1 MFNHTQALLHS
12 NSAKLIWNSNILW
25 MVEENSDN
33 STAQLKDYTLRLADS
48 LRRAT
53 PVLRAMQQVAESDN
67 VAPATDHVGDGCE
80 DIERLAVDRQ
90 IPARLPIRLHLSD
103 DEEESAL
110 SKASTQKKAITTDD
124 DGIGS
129 KREREEFSINIARG
143 SSLQRQHVPV
153 LQGEQTKSLCTFK

>member
-1 MFNHTQALLHS
+1 ME
-12 NSAKLIWNSNILW
+12 
-25 MVEENSDN
+25 EENSDN
-33 STAQLKDYTLRLADS
+33 STAQLKDYTPRLADS

-53 PVLRAMQQVAESDN
+53 PALRAMQQVPESDN

-80 DIERLAVDRQ
+80 DTERLAVDRQ
-90 IPARLPIRLHLSD
+90 IPASLPIWLHLS

-110 SKASTQKKAITTDD
+110 SNASTPKKAITTDD

-129 KREREEFSINIARG
+129 KLEREEFSITIARG

-153 LQGEQTKSLCTFK
+153 LQGE